1 MGAIRDQ
8 MTADLRLAGL
18 LPTTQ
23 QSYLHAAK
31 ALAAFYRRPLT
42 ELTREEVK
50 RFLLDVQRRR
60 SASTVRV
67 HVAALTFLFTHTV
80 PRPGLMDGMPKPR
93 VRRRPPTVLAREE
106 VAAILASARSPF
118 FRAAFCV
125 AYGAG
130 LRATEI
136 CHLQVRDID
145 AANGVIHVRH
155 GKGDQERLALLSATL
170 LATLRQHWRDARPPG
185 PWIFPARKPYSPLLV
200 RGCPWVDRPMDKRTL
215 EGEFRHALRRTDI
228 ETRATPHTLRHC
240 FATHLLEAGTDL
252 RTIQVLLGHSN
263 VETTTR
269 YTQVRTD
276 LLRRTVS
283 PLDLLP

>member
-1 MGAIRDQ
+1 MGHIRDQ
-8 MTADLRLAGL
+8 MAADLRLAGL

-23 QSYLHAAK
+23 QSYLNAAR
-31 ALAAFYRRPLT
+31 ALAAFYRRPLA

-50 RFLLDVQRRR
+50 RFLLDLQRRR

-67 HVAALTFLFTHTV
+67 NVAALTFLFTHTV
-80 PRPGLMDGMPKPR
+80 PRPGLMDGMPRPK
-93 VRRRPPTVLAREE
+93 VRRRPPSVLTREE
-106 VAAILASARSPF
+106 VAAILAAAPAPF

-136 CHLQVRDID
+136 CRLQVGDID
-145 AANGVIHVRH
+145 AANGVLYIRH
-155 GKGDQERLALLSATL
+155 GKGDKQRLAMLSPTL
-170 LATLRQHWRDARPPG
+170 LATLRQHWRESRPPG

-200 RGCPWVDRPMDKRTL
+200 KGCPWVDRPMDKRTL
-215 EGEFRHALRRTDI
+215 EDAFRKALRQTDI
-228 ETRATPHTLRHC
+228 ETHATPHTLRHS
-240 FATHLLEAGTDL
+240 FATHLLESGTDL
-252 RTIQVLLGHSN
+252 RVIQVLLGHSN
-263 VETTTR
+263 VQTTTC

-276 LLRRTVS
+276 LLRRTIS